1 MRSPSSKN
9 WKHKKILEKQQQVTE
24 LKTTIHELDVC
35 PCVKFVIE
43 ENMMQSNV
51 EIELGVPTAKLLGI
65 LQKNIIRFR
74 KILKYELHNSIKYK
88 LSYIK
93 NRCTLLKTVSFLNR
107 ITCQL
112 YNKQGHSADRCFSLD
127 KSQNFTQQKSIK
139 FQFARLVIETH
150 MKQQISITIFKNKE
164 CGYCLGF
171 GHTIEECR
179 KGNTTKKEDQE
190 TRRNDWRR

>member
-65 LQKNIIRFR
+65 L
-74 KILKYELHNSIKYK
+74 
-88 LSYIK
+88 
-93 NRCTLLKTVSFLNR
+93 
-107 ITCQL
+107 
-112 YNKQGHSADRCFSLD
+112 
-127 KSQNFTQQKSIK
+127 
-139 FQFARLVIETH
+139 
-150 MKQQISITIFKNKE
+150 
-164 CGYCLGF
+164 
-171 GHTIEECR
+171 
-179 KGNTTKKEDQE
+179 
-190 TRRNDWRR
+190 